1 MKKSLFW
8 LLALVLSP
16 VAVLV
21 VITPMDSQKQYIFGL
36 LSIGI
41 LFLMGFSKRRSVSVI
56 MVVTSLLMS
65 TRYMYFRLTQTLHFN
80 SSIEAILG
88 MGLFLAEVY
97 IWVMLLLNYLQT
109 VWPLK
114 RGIVPLPDDMSKWPT
129 VDIYIPSYNEP
140 LEVVRDTV
148 LAAQCI
154 DYPKDKMKIYL
165 LDDGK
170 RSEFAVFAAD
180 VGVGY
185 ITRND
190 NKHAK
195 AGNLNHALTLTQGEL
210 ICVFDCDHVAT
221 RVFLQ
226 ATVGGFLKDPM
237 LALVQTPHYFYSPDP
252 FERNLSVGRNI
263 PNEGMLFYG
272 PIQQGND
279 NWNATFFCGSCAVI
293 RREALAQIGGFAV
306 ETVTEDAHTALKFQR
321 LGWKSAFLDI
331 PLAAGL
337 ATERLVVHVI
347 QRTRWARGMTQIF
360 RVDNPLFGRGLTFQ
374 QRLCYLSAMLYY
386 QFALPRVVFVTAPLA
401 YLLFNLN
408 IIYSSAS
415 LIVSYA
421 LPHLFLAIYVGSR
434 MNGRYRY
441 SFWGEIYDIVLAFHL
456 VLPTLVTMIFP
467 KRGKFNVTD
476 KGGLLDVGY
485 FDFTVVRPHL
495 VVACL
500 LALGVV
506 VGIVRAIGHDYFGS
520 DPNVIALNVGW
531 GIYSLIFLLAAIA
544 VARETRQVRKTIR
557 IDVDIPVVIHYASGI
572 VSRSHTADLSMG
584 VLPVTKE
591 QLGKKIRAQLPID
604 PLYITD
610 FNRVRLEFVGHYR
623 DVCENP
629 ASSTLW
635 LDVGRESYLDLTYQS
650 LKVNNDLSH
659 FPVPFYDPRD
669 NRPLKLPMIFPGS
682 PAVTQQQAAAI
693 VASWFGS
700 KAGWRGQQFPVYFNE
715 LPDRN
720 AIVFA
725 TNDKRPDFLRDHP
738 PVKAPTIEMID
749 NPNDPY
755 VKLLVIFGRDDND
768 LLLAA
773 KGIAQG
779 NILFRGSS
787 VTVDGIKTLQPRQP
801 YDAPNWVRTDRSVT
815 FAELKTYEQ
824 QLQSSG
830 LVPDAITVALNLPP
844 DLYLLRANGIDMDLK
859 YRYTMPPVKDSSR
872 MDISLNDQ
880 FLQSFSLNSSQ
891 DVNKLILRLPVL
903 QGLLDGK
910 SEVTIPAL
918 RLGAVNQLRFDFQYM
933 NPMPGG
939 SIDNC
944 ITFQPVQN
952 HVVIGDDSTIDFS
965 KYYHFIALPD
975 LRVFANAGF
984 PYSRMADLSDTLV
997 VVPKAPTQGQVATLL
1012 QALGG
1017 IGSQTGLAA
1026 INLQMTDD
1034 GNQIKNKDAD
1044 LLLIGAIPSSLKDD
1058 TKINLLV
1065 EATKSWVKMP
1075 MRHYDLASIYPDD
1088 EARTPNT
1095 RTDITSSG
1103 PMAAV
1108 IGFQSPY
1115 NDQRS
1120 VVALLADSPRGNE
1133 LLTNALNDSGK
1144 RAAMFGSVA
1153 VIRESGVNSLRVG
1166 DIYYVGHLPWFERIW
1181 FALSNHP
1188 ILLAI
1193 FAAISIV
1200 LLAWV
1205 LWRMLRIISRRR
1217 LSLDDE

>member
-195 AGNLNHALTLTQGEL
+195 AGNLNHALTLTHGEL

-237 LALVQTPHYFYSPDP
+237 LAL
-252 FERNLSVGRNI
+252 
-263 PNEGMLFYG
+263 
-272 PIQQGND
+272 
-279 NWNATFFCGSCAVI
+279 WNATFFCGSCAVI

-531 GIYSLIFLLAAIA
+531 GIYSLIFL
-544 VARETRQVRKTIR
+544 
-557 IDVDIPVVIHYASGI
+557 
-572 VSRSHTADLSMG
+572 SRSHTADLSMG
-584 VLPVTKE
+584 
-591 QLGKKIRAQLPID
+591 GC
-604 PLYITD
+604 
-610 FNRVRLEFVGHYR
+610 RVAAPDMRHLE
-623 DVCENP
+623 DDIE
-629 ASSTLW
+629 
-635 LDVGRESYLDLTYQS
+635 E
-650 LKVNNDLSH
+650 
-659 FPVPFYDPRD
+659 
-669 NRPLKLPMIFPGS
+669 I
-682 PAVTQQQAAAI
+682 
-693 VASWFGS
+693 
-700 KAGWRGQQFPVYFNE
+700 E
-715 LPDRN
+715 L
-720 AIVFA
+720 I
-725 TNDKRPDFLRDHP
+725 
-738 PVKAPTIEMID
+738 
-749 NPNDPY
+749 
-755 VKLLVIFGRDDND
+755 
-768 LLLAA
+768 
-773 KGIAQG
+773 
-779 NILFRGSS
+779 
-787 VTVDGIKTLQPRQP
+787 
-801 YDAPNWVRTDRSVT
+801 
-815 FAELKTYEQ
+815 
-824 QLQSSG
+824 LQSG
-830 LVPDAITVALNLPP
+830 
-844 DLYLLRANGIDMDLK
+844 
-859 YRYTMPPVKDSSR
+859 
-872 MDISLNDQ
+872 
-880 FLQSFSLNSSQ
+880 
-891 DVNKLILRLPVL
+891 
-903 QGLLDGK
+903 
-910 SEVTIPAL
+910 
-918 RLGAVNQLRFDFQYM
+918 
-933 NPMPGG
+933 
-939 SIDNC
+939 
-944 ITFQPVQN
+944 
-952 HVVIGDDSTIDFS
+952 
-965 KYYHFIALPD
+965 
-975 LRVFANAGF
+975 
-984 PYSRMADLSDTLV
+984 
-997 VVPKAPTQGQVATLL
+997 
-1012 QALGG
+1012 
-1017 IGSQTGLAA
+1017 
-1026 INLQMTDD
+1026 
-1034 GNQIKNKDAD
+1034 
-1044 LLLIGAIPSSLKDD
+1044 
-1058 TKINLLV
+1058 
-1065 EATKSWVKMP
+1065 
-1075 MRHYDLASIYPDD
+1075 
-1088 EARTPNT
+1088 
-1095 RTDITSSG
+1095 
-1103 PMAAV
+1103 
-1108 IGFQSPY
+1108 
-1115 NDQRS
+1115 
-1120 VVALLADSPRGNE
+1120 
-1133 LLTNALNDSGK
+1133 
-1144 RAAMFGSVA
+1144 
-1153 VIRESGVNSLRVG
+1153 
-1166 DIYYVGHLPWFERIW
+1166 
-1181 FALSNHP
+1181 
-1188 ILLAI
+1188 
-1193 FAAISIV
+1193 AISIPAQLV
-1200 LLAWV
+1200 TSDE
-1205 LWRMLRIISRRR
+1205 RFLRLKFDEDIPLSRRR
-1217 LSLDDE
+1217 ELVRVVLARADAWINPPRPQDNPFRSFFTILRCVFELFWLTWKTRRSQRSRTAVAKTAQEDGTL

>member
-386 QFALPRVVFVTAPLA
+386 QFALPRVVFVTASLA

-500 LALGVV
+500 LALGVI

-531 GIYSLIFLLAAIA
+531 GIYSLIFLLAAGQVGAACQWPAWEQFKQAYVSPEGRVIDPSD
-544 VARETRQVRKTIR
+544 ARKISTSEGQSYGLFFVLAANDRAGFDKLLTWTQNNL
-557 IDVDIPVVIHYASGI
+557 AEG
-572 VSRSHTADLSMG
+572 DLKQH
-584 VLPVTKE
+584 LPGW
-591 QLGKKIRAQLPID
+591 LWGKKDDEQWTLLDSNSASDSDLWIAWALLEAGRLWQQPQYTETGKALLARIVAEETVAVPGLGTMLLPGKVGFAD
-604 PLYITD
+604 D
-610 FNRVRLEFVGHYR
+610 SGWRFN
-623 DVCENP
+623 P
-629 ASSTLW
+629 
-635 LDVGRESYLDLTYQS
+635 SYLPPQLATYF
-650 LKVNNDLSH
+650 V
-659 FPVPFYDPRD
+659 R
-669 NRPLKLPMIFPGS
+669 
-682 PAVTQQQAAAI
+682 
-693 VASWFGS
+693 FG
-700 KAGWRGQQFPVYFNE
+700 
-715 LPDRN
+715 
-720 AIVFA
+720 
-725 TNDKRPDFLRDHP
+725 
-738 PVKAPTIEMID
+738 AP
-749 NPNDPY
+749 
-755 VKLLVIFGRDDND
+755 
-768 LLLAA
+768 
-773 KGIAQG
+773 
-779 NILFRGSS
+779 
-787 VTVDGIKTLQPRQP
+787 
-801 YDAPNWVRTDRSVT
+801 W
-815 FAELKTYEQ
+815 
-824 QLQSSG
+824 
-830 LVPDAITVALNLPP
+830 
-844 DLYLLRANGIDMDLK
+844 
-859 YRYTMPPVKDSSR
+859 
-872 MDISLNDQ
+872 
-880 FLQSFSLNSSQ
+880 
-891 DVNKLILRLPVL
+891 
-903 QGLLDGK
+903 
-910 SEVTIPAL
+910 PAL
-918 RLGAVNQLRFDFQYM
+918 RDSNLRLLLETAPKGFTPDWVRYEKGKGWQLKTEK
-933 NPMPGG
+933 PPIG
-939 SIDNC
+939 SYDAIRVYLWVGMLHD
-944 ITFQPVQN
+944 
-952 HVVIGDDSTIDFS
+952 GD
-965 KYYHFIALPD
+965 KQ
-975 LRVFANAGF
+975 
-984 PYSRMADLSDTLV
+984 
-997 VVPKAPTQGQVATLL
+997 KARLL
-1012 QALGG
+1012 QRFTPMAA
-1017 IGSQTGLAA
+1017 QTTKQGVPPEKVNIATGKTSGQGPVGFSAA
-1026 INLQMTDD
+1026 MLPFLQ
-1034 GNQIKNKDAD
+1034 
-1044 LLLIGAIPSSLKDD
+1044 
-1058 TKINLLV
+1058 
-1065 EATKSWVKMP
+1065 
-1075 MRHYDLASIYPDD
+1075 DD
-1088 EARTPNT
+1088 EARSVQRQRVADNYPGADAYYSAVLTLFGQGWDQHRFRFTASGELQPDWNQECA
-1095 RTDITSSG
+1095 SS
-1103 PMAAV
+1103 
-1108 IGFQSPY
+1108 
-1115 NDQRS
+1115 
-1120 VVALLADSPRGNE
+1120 
-1133 LLTNALNDSGK
+1133 
-1144 RAAMFGSVA
+1144 
-1153 VIRESGVNSLRVG
+1153 
-1166 DIYYVGHLPWFERIW
+1166 H
-1181 FALSNHP
+1181 
-1188 ILLAI
+1188 
-1193 FAAISIV
+1193 
-1200 LLAWV
+1200 
-1205 LWRMLRIISRRR
+1205 
-1217 LSLDDE
+1217 

>member
-16 VAVLV
+16 IAVLV
-21 VITPMDSQKQYIFGL
+21 IITPMDSQKQYLFGL

-41 LFLMGFSKRRSVSVI
+41 LFLMGFSKKRSISVI

-80 SSIEAILG
+80 STIETVLG

-114 RGIVPLPDDMSKWPT
+114 REIVPLPDDMSTWPT

-154 DYPKDKMKIYL
+154 DYPADKMKIYL

-195 AGNLNHALTLTQGEL
+195 AGNLNHAMTLTHGEL

-293 RREALAQIGGFAV
+293 RRKALDDIGGFAV

-321 LGWKSAFLDI
+321 LGWKSSFLDI

-360 RVDNPLFGRGLTFQ
+360 RLDNPLLGRGLTFQ

-500 LALGVV
+500 LAVGVI

-531 GIYSLIFLLAAIA
+531 GLYSLIFLLAAIA

-557 IDVDIPVVIHYASGI
+557 IDVNIPVLIHYASGI

-584 VLPVTKE
+584 GCRIAVPDDRHLQDEIEEIELILQSGAICIPAEQVTADEDFIRLKFDENIPLSLRRELVRVVLARADAWINPPRPQDNPFRSFFTILRCVFELFWLSWKTRRGRRQQKPV
-591 QLGKKIRAQLPID
+591 
-604 PLYITD
+604 
-610 FNRVRLEFVGHYR
+610 
-623 DVCENP
+623 
-629 ASSTLW
+629 ASSAQEGWATMKRLTTL
-635 LDVGRESYLDLTYQS
+635 
-650 LKVNNDLSH
+650 
-659 FPVPFYDPRD
+659 
-669 NRPLKLPMIFPGS
+669 
-682 PAVTQQQAAAI
+682 
-693 VASWFGS
+693 
-700 KAGWRGQQFPVYFNE
+700 
-715 LPDRN
+715 
-720 AIVFA
+720 
-725 TNDKRPDFLRDHP
+725 
-738 PVKAPTIEMID
+738 
-749 NPNDPY
+749 
-755 VKLLVIFGRDDND
+755 
-768 LLLAA
+768 
-773 KGIAQG
+773 
-779 NILFRGSS
+779 
-787 VTVDGIKTLQPRQP
+787 
-801 YDAPNWVRTDRSVT
+801 
-815 FAELKTYEQ
+815 
-824 QLQSSG
+824 
-830 LVPDAITVALNLPP
+830 
-844 DLYLLRANGIDMDLK
+844 
-859 YRYTMPPVKDSSR
+859 
-872 MDISLNDQ
+872 
-880 FLQSFSLNSSQ
+880 
-891 DVNKLILRLPVL
+891 
-903 QGLLDGK
+903 
-910 SEVTIPAL
+910 
-918 RLGAVNQLRFDFQYM
+918 
-933 NPMPGG
+933 
-939 SIDNC
+939 
-944 ITFQPVQN
+944 
-952 HVVIGDDSTIDFS
+952 
-965 KYYHFIALPD
+965 
-975 LRVFANAGF
+975 
-984 PYSRMADLSDTLV
+984 
-997 VVPKAPTQGQVATLL
+997 
-1012 QALGG
+1012 
-1017 IGSQTGLAA
+1017 
-1026 INLQMTDD
+1026 
-1034 GNQIKNKDAD
+1034 
-1044 LLLIGAIPSSLKDD
+1044 
-1058 TKINLLV
+1058 
-1065 EATKSWVKMP
+1065 
-1075 MRHYDLASIYPDD
+1075 
-1088 EARTPNT
+1088 
-1095 RTDITSSG
+1095 
-1103 PMAAV
+1103 
-1108 IGFQSPY
+1108 
-1115 NDQRS
+1115 
-1120 VVALLADSPRGNE
+1120 ALLAGMFSIPVLHGEEAPADRSAPLNFPLPGATTGGIPADESASTTGADPSATPEVPVIPEPSAASGSSTASTPTTAEPAAADPATSLPVMPPPTNTAMPDVAPLTAVVGGSLNLAQMGMPDGIILSGGQQQGGAGFTLPSDQVVTHAELMLDVQVSPDMAAR
-1133 LLTNALNDSGK
+1133 NATLQLMLNGQPLGTVPLGTDGADISHYQLDIPAALMVSSNNLSFKVNDGDNMQCQLNTHDTSG
-1144 RAAMFGSVA
+1144 RHDFTG
-1153 VIRESGVNSLRVG
+1153 
-1166 DIYYVGHLPWFERIW
+1166 
-1181 FALSNHP
+1181 FA
-1188 ILLAI
+1188 
-1193 FAAISIV
+1193 F
-1200 LLAWV
+1200 
-1205 LWRMLRIISRRR
+1205 
-1217 LSLDDE
+1217 

>member
-467 KRGKFNVTD
+467 K
-476 KGGLLDVGY
+476 L
-485 FDFTVVRPHL
+485 
-495 VVACL
+495 
-500 LALGVV
+500 
-506 VGIVRAIGHDYFGS
+506 
-520 DPNVIALNVGW
+520 ALNVGW

-584 VLPVTKE
+584 
-591 QLGKKIRAQLPID
+591 GC
-604 PLYITD
+604 
-610 FNRVRLEFVGHYR
+610 RVVA
-623 DVCENP
+623 P
-629 ASSTLW
+629 
-635 LDVGRESYLDLTYQS
+635 
-650 LKVNNDLSH
+650 
-659 FPVPFYDPRD
+659 D
-669 NRPLKLPMIFPGS
+669 NRHLEDDIEE
-682 PAVTQQQAAAI
+682 I
-693 VASWFGS
+693 
-700 KAGWRGQQFPVYFNE
+700 E
-715 LPDRN
+715 L
-720 AIVFA
+720 I
-725 TNDKRPDFLRDHP
+725 
-738 PVKAPTIEMID
+738 
-749 NPNDPY
+749 
-755 VKLLVIFGRDDND
+755 
-768 LLLAA
+768 
-773 KGIAQG
+773 
-779 NILFRGSS
+779 
-787 VTVDGIKTLQPRQP
+787 
-801 YDAPNWVRTDRSVT
+801 
-815 FAELKTYEQ
+815 
-824 QLQSSG
+824 LQSG
-830 LVPDAITVALNLPP
+830 
-844 DLYLLRANGIDMDLK
+844 
-859 YRYTMPPVKDSSR
+859 
-872 MDISLNDQ
+872 
-880 FLQSFSLNSSQ
+880 
-891 DVNKLILRLPVL
+891 
-903 QGLLDGK
+903 
-910 SEVTIPAL
+910 
-918 RLGAVNQLRFDFQYM
+918 
-933 NPMPGG
+933 
-939 SIDNC
+939 
-944 ITFQPVQN
+944 
-952 HVVIGDDSTIDFS
+952 
-965 KYYHFIALPD
+965 
-975 LRVFANAGF
+975 
-984 PYSRMADLSDTLV
+984 
-997 VVPKAPTQGQVATLL
+997 
-1012 QALGG
+1012 
-1017 IGSQTGLAA
+1017 
-1026 INLQMTDD
+1026 
-1034 GNQIKNKDAD
+1034 
-1044 LLLIGAIPSSLKDD
+1044 
-1058 TKINLLV
+1058 
-1065 EATKSWVKMP
+1065 
-1075 MRHYDLASIYPDD
+1075 
-1088 EARTPNT
+1088 
-1095 RTDITSSG
+1095 
-1103 PMAAV
+1103 
-1108 IGFQSPY
+1108 
-1115 NDQRS
+1115 
-1120 VVALLADSPRGNE
+1120 
-1133 LLTNALNDSGK
+1133 
-1144 RAAMFGSVA
+1144 
-1153 VIRESGVNSLRVG
+1153 
-1166 DIYYVGHLPWFERIW
+1166 
-1181 FALSNHP
+1181 
-1188 ILLAI
+1188 
-1193 FAAISIV
+1193 AISIPAQLV
-1200 LLAWV
+1200 TSDE
-1205 LWRMLRIISRRR
+1205 RFLRLKFDEDIPLSRRR
-1217 LSLDDE
+1217 ELVRVVLARADAWINPPRPQDNPFRSFFTILRCVFELFWLTWKTRRSQRNRATVAKTAQEDGTL